1 MLIIIMV
8 VPSIMFQT
16 LLVTGGS
23 DGGYLS
29 STELL
34 EETATS
40 WVLAGELPTPRIGF
54 CLSNIDNR
62 VLSVGNYQVL
72 NSY

>member
-1 MLIIIMV
+1 MV

-16 LLVTGGS
+16 LLVTGG
-23 DGGYLS
+23 DYLS

-40 WVLAGELPTPRIGF
+40 WVLAGELPTPRNG
-54 CLSNIDNR
+54 LAVASIDN
-62 VLSVGNYQVL
+62 VILATGNYQVL

>member
-1 MLIIIMV
+1 MV

-16 LLVTGGS
+16 LLVTGGYDGHS
-23 DGGYLS
+23 DWLS

-40 WVLAGELPTPRIGF
+40 WVRAGELPTPRNG
-54 CLSNIDNR
+54 LAVANINQ
-62 VLSVGNYQVL
+62 VILATGNYQVL